1 MSRNESTGGAARPFT
16 TVDSSCA
23 PSPYQQVALP
33 DPLQLLIVVLL
44 RLPLLHLAQELLQA
58 VGNFALVELVTP
70 GLK

>member
-44 RLPLLHLAQELLQA
+44 RLPILLAQELLQA